1 MRSRPSV
8 VVAAVAAVAILGGL
22 TACGGATATPLRTEP
37 SRPSAIANQTIP
49 ATPTRTAT
57 PAPTATP
64 LAIGDACLVGRW
76 TLTSLVMTDT
86 ASLPGVV
93 LTFKGQV
100 GTLLTLGADGTE
112 VYDLTNSTQLVGSG
126 GGHTVS
132 WQGQGVQRFYFHG
145 EGGQWFESGPGQAA
159 TATHV
164 VVDGA
169 ARPDFTNV
177 APPISGTYACSA
189 SDLKMTAVDPVAVT
203 QLFKKQAP

>member
-1 MRSRPSV
+1 MRSGPSGL
-8 VVAAVAAVAILGGL
+8 VAAVAAIAILGGL
-22 TACGGATATPLRTEP
+22 AACGGATATPTRAEP
-37 SRPSAIANQTIP
+37 SRSGAVANQTIP
-49 ATPTRTAT
+49 ATPAPARTAT
-57 PAPTATP
+57 PAPTPSP

-93 LTFKGQV
+93 LTFTGQV
-100 GTLLTLGADGTE
+100 GTMLTLGADGTE

-177 APPISGTYACSA
+177 APPVSGTYTCSA
-189 SDLKMTAVDPVAVT
+189 SNLKMTAVDPVAVS
-203 QLFKKQAP
+203 QSFRR